1 MKSVI
6 NPLALCLSWLT
17 FKFRSTTNNQNF
29 ESPQARPRS
38 VRRKRSVTDFERVL
52 GIEFK
57 DNTLIHEALTHSSF
71 INENPGT
78 TLTSYQRLEFLGD
91 AVLGSIIALD
101 LFLRFPRLGPG
112 ELTSLRAGLVQSQS
126 LAEIASGL
134 DLGDYLDM
142 GRGEEA
148 NGGRTRRSNLE
159 DALEA
164 VLGAIYLDQGL
175 DITRRIVLEWMGD
188 KLTTLDCESAV
199 RHPKSLLQEMVQ
211 AQKGR
216 TPKYQVSSVC
226 QLDGAQIYTID
237 VIIGEH
243 VMGTGVG
250 ASKSE
255 AEKLAASH
263 ALEQFFD
270 A

>member
-1 MKSVI
+1 MKWVI
-6 NPLALCLSWLT
+6 NPLAVCLNWLT
-17 FKFRSTTNNQNF
+17 SKFRSTTNIRKP
-29 ESPQARPRS
+29 EILQAGPRS
-38 VRRKRSVTDFERVL
+38 AHRKRSVADFERAL
-52 GIEFK
+52 GMKFK

-91 AVLGSIIALD
+91 AVLGSIIALE
-101 LFLRFPRLGPG
+101 LFLRFPRMGPG

-126 LAEIASGL
+126 LAEIASELG
-134 DLGDYLDM
+134 LGDYLDM

-164 VLGAIYLDQGL
+164 VLGAIYLDQGP

-188 KLTTLDCESAV
+188 KLITLDCEGAM

-211 AQKGR
+211 ARKGR

-237 VIIGEH
+237 VMIGEH